1 MAELVDAHGSGPC
14 VLTDVLVR
22 LQSRAQSMYYT
33 YVLRSIDGK
42 HRYVGHCKNLN
53 SQLNQHNSKNV
64 KATRYNRPWKIVFS
78 EKFKSINDAIYRER
92 FLKSANGQNW
102 LDEKGL
108 LK

>member
-1 MAELVDAHGSGPC
+1 
-14 VLTDVLVR
+14 
-22 LQSRAQSMYYT
+22 MYYT

-64 KATRYNRPWKIVFS
+64 KAIRYNRPWKIVFS

-102 LDEKGL
+102 LDEKGY
-108 LK
+108 